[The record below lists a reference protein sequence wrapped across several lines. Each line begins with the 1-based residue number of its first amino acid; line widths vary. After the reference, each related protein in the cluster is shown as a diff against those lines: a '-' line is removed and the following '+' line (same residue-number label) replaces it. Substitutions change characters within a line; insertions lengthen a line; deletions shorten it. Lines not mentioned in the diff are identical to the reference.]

1 MTKRWLRPNCWPIL
15 NFQQGPPFSCVGTFY
30 FARKSRSWINKR
42 NNKALLTFKGWLL
55 SHSSLKTRKENMGS
69 LNKEGT
75 RKENTSCFVI
85 KKTPRKELP
94 LERKHTKWICGKLK
108 VNQGSAFPSETPPS
122 SDRPQQSPFEN
133 SSSFSKSVR
142 NRETCQKRRFRC
154 CCASWQCVRLT
165 RGEKNSIFAN
175 LRDLLQICTVAH
187 WTSPSHHL
195 FRMEAKNDDR
205 SSSFAEKSGGSALR
219 NQGLHSRKFTL
230 PCQPGA
236 ITARDQLD
244 RHFFTLFSHS
254 FKWILCKW
262 TQRTSPQTK
271 ILLMLYKL

>member
-1 MTKRWLRPNCWPIL
+1 M
-15 NFQQGPPFSCVGTFY
+15 
-30 FARKSRSWINKR
+30 
-42 NNKALLTFKGWLL
+42 
-55 SHSSLKTRKENMGS
+55 SSL
-69 LNKEGT
+69 
-75 RKENTSCFVI
+75 VI
-85 KKTPRKELP
+85 KKTPSKGLP

-133 SSSFSKSVR
+133 SWSFSKSVR

-154 CCASWQCVRLT
+154 CCASWRCVRLT
-165 RGEKNSIFAN
+165 RAEKNSIFAN

-230 PCQPGA
+230 PCQLGT
-236 ITARDQLD
+236 ITTSDQLD
-244 RHFFTLFSHS
+244 RHIFTLFSHS
-254 FKWILCKW
+254 FKWILCKR
-262 TQRTSPQTK
+262 TQKASLQTK
-271 ILLMLYKL
+271 ILLRFYICSSVICARSSNFKRKKCQ